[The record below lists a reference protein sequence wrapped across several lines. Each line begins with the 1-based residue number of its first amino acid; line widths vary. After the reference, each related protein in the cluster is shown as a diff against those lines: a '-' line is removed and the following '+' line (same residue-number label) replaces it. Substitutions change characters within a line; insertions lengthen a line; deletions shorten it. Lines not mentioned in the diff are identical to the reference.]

1 MSEVTTV
8 AQVNPADLELLNQF
22 GLTANVQQTEKIN
35 SVSIKGGKWRYMID
49 GEVKTV
55 EIDTPD
61 GKFAAPSIKA
71 IVLNQIPTRSYAM
84 FEGTYEDGANTAPT
98 CYSLEGKSPDI
109 DQGAK
114 APAGVTSC
122 ASCPKRAVGSAFV
135 NGDENKPTR
144 ACKESKRIAVVLAQ
158 EPTHTPLKLQLPVT
172 SLWED
177 KSSAQAKEADGW
189 RAWDSHVKYLASQG
203 IAHTA
208 MVSTI
213 CKFDSDV
220 SSPKILFKMGERLTT
235 EQLHKVLPLVN
246 SAEVQ
251 KVLGLNREPRV
262 AQATI
267 ETQAPVAQVESK
279 PAPAQTAPASVA
291 PAPIASVAPQEAVKA
306 AEPVA
311 EKPKAAAKSAPKVEE
326 ASATVADQLSDW

>member
-1 MSEVTTV
+1 MPESNAVTV
-8 AQVNPADLELLNQF
+8 VNPADIELLKQY
-22 GLTANVQQTEKIN
+22 GLSANVQQTEKIN
-35 SVSIKGGKWRYMID
+35 SISIKGGKWRYMID

-61 GKFAAPSIKA
+61 GKFAAPSVKA
-71 IVLNQIPTRSYAM
+71 IILNQIPSRSYAM
-84 FEGTYEDGANTAPT
+84 FEGTYEDGANTSPT

-114 APAGVTSC
+114 APAGVTTC
-122 ASCPKRAVGSAFV
+122 ATCPKRVVGSAFI

-177 KSSAQAKEADGW
+177 KSSASAKEADGW
-189 RAWDSHVKYLASQG
+189 RAWDSYVKYLASQG
-203 IAHTA
+203 VVHTA

-213 CKFDSDV
+213 MKFDSDV
-220 SSPKILFKMGERLTT
+220 SSPKILFKMGDRLTT
-235 EQLHKVLPLVN
+235 EQLQKVLPLVN
-246 SAEVQ
+246 SQEVQ

-262 AQATI
+262 PAVEGHVQAAQV
-267 ETQAPVAQVESK
+267 EHKPVAQEQV
-279 PAPAQTAPASVA
+279 QTAPASVA
-291 PAPIASVAPQEAVKA
+291 PPAK
-306 AEPVA
+306 A
-311 EKPKAAAKSAPKVEE
+311 EKPAKKAEPKKVEE
-326 ASATVADQLSDW
+326 VSATVADQLSDW